1 MRRMRGKDGFTL
13 LEVMVALTIMA
24 VVLLGIGLMQI
35 NAINANK
42 SGNEL
47 SQATLLSEDALE
59 QLKARG
65 FDLIVTSPGITGG
78 SPDTSTFTDNT
89 FPASQKTVAGG
100 VTFYKVWNVTGTD
113 PKDITA
119 YVFWADRFG
128 QWHRISMKTSRSS
141 L

>member
-1 MRRMRGKDGFTL
+1 MKRVRKDTGFTL
-13 LEVMVALTIMA
+13 LEVMVALTILA
-24 VVLLGIGLMQI
+24 VALLGIGLMQI

-47 SQATLLSEDALE
+47 TQATLLSEETLE
-59 QLKARG
+59 QLKAQS
-65 FDLIVTSPGITGG
+65 FDSIATSAGITGG
-78 SPDTSTFTDNT
+78 SPDPSTFTDNT

-100 VTFYKVWNVTGTD
+100 VTFYRVWNVTGTD

-119 YVFWADRFG
+119 YVLWADRFG
-128 QWHRISMKTSRSS
+128 NWHRISMKTSRSS